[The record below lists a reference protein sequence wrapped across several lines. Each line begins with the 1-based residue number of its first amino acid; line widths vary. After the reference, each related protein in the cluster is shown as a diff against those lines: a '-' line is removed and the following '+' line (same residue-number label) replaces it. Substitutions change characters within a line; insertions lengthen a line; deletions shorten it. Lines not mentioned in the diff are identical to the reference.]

1 MRAIRH
7 NHLGLTE
14 QASELAVIDDRCSKN
29 LRLDITRSEKELIS
43 SFFEKITPSIDTSE
57 IRNQMKLK
65 RRFCVAYAILLHLKR
80 ELIAA

>member
-14 QASELAVIDDRCSKN
+14 QASELAVVDDRCSKI
-29 LRLDITRSEKELIS
+29 LRLDVTKNEKELIS
-43 SFFEKITPSIDTSE
+43 GFFEKIAPCISEIE

-65 RRFCVAYAILLHLKR
+65 RRFYVAYAVLLHLKL
-80 ELIAA
+80 EFFAA